1 MMFETINMGGY
12 NLHLIKTKKFKTIT
26 IDVDFYNNI
35 KKEEITKRNLLKMVM
50 LDSSNN
56 YRTEKELIVE
66 SENLYD
72 IKVSSGISRIGNFS
86 NLSFQTKFLN
96 EKYTEKN
103 MNKES
108 IIFFLDLIFN
118 PYVNDNM
125 FVSIDKQKNR
135 LRQDI
140 LSIKDNKIKYSALKL
155 MEKMKNKPYSYNT
168 FGYIEDIDDINGK
181 ALYEYYKKVL
191 REDKIDIFVL
201 GDFQSNDIKE
211 IFKEYFKID
220 TFKKDNKKVLVE
232 ELTVRK
238 RVVRYREY
246 DNVNQ
251 AQLLVLCSLN
261 NLTDYERK
269 YVIKLYSEL
278 LGGSSSSVLFNTVRE
293 KSGYCYYINSSV
305 KAYDNILVIN
315 SGVESQN
322 IDKCIKLI
330 KKCLK
335 DISSGKFSD
344 DDMMSV
350 KNTVISAIKSNRDNP
365 ISIINTYFSKVLV
378 GSGSDE
384 ERIEG
389 FNKVT
394 KEDIIKVSKKVSF
407 LNLVLYVMLILLLEI
422 RHIYFMLLK
431 T

>member
-35 KKEEITKRNLLKMVM
+35 KKEEITKRNLLKMVL

-181 ALYEYYKKVL
+181 VLYEYYKKVL

-220 TFKKDNKKVLVE
+220 TF
-232 ELTVRK
+232 
-238 RVVRYREY
+238 
-246 DNVNQ
+246 NVNQ

-407 LNLVLYVMLILLLEI
+407 HTILTLEA
-422 RHIYFMLLK
+422 K
-431 T
+431 EGENGED

>member
-118 PYVNDNM
+118 PYANNNM

-168 FGYIEDIDDINGK
+168 FGYIEDIDDINEK
-181 ALYEYYKKVL
+181 VLYEYYKKVL

-251 AQLLVLCSLN
+251 AQLLILCSLN

-389 FNKVT
+389 FNKVI

-407 LNLVLYVMLILLLEI
+407 HTILTLEA
-422 RHIYFMLLK
+422 K
-431 T
+431 EGENGED